1 MIVGFDGHQYANR
14 CMLVGMATTDLET
27 RLADVCGVL
36 NAAHAQ
42 LVALVAEAL
51 ETGAWD
57 VAGIRGPQHWVAWKT
72 GFSPARS
79 KQVVHIASRSAALPV
94 TIGAFTNGELAID
107 QVAVVAKYVP
117 AHNDA
122 EAAELAKHATV
133 MQLSRSL
140 ASYWKG
146 APTPVADTEPIS
158 PEPQDTVH
166 AFFDDDAR
174 YKIHANV
181 STERGAVVDSAFEEA
196 RNALFHTGRKDV
208 TWADALEEICLRSLG
223 TIKSATRSDRYR
235 VVVHVNEHGGWLNAG
250 ARLADGAL
258 KDILSNPIIQPL
270 FERDGRPIALGRSR
284 RVVPYRLAEL
294 ILDRDRTCRNPACH
308 STRGL
313 EVHHLVHW
321 TDGGPTNPANL
332 GCLCRHCHRDHHKGK
347 FGITGNAEQPSGLT
361 FTKPNGDTIEPCGT
375 PNPPTADLPTSNKP
389 YQHPLGEP
397 FNHHDLT
404 FNPPPSNTPRVTP
417 QPMREPFSKPWIAQP
432 IVPPAADV
440 YEPTP
445 ADITRWAQERQAFF
459 DEQRR
464 LVRAEFQE
472 IERLEHAN

>member
-1 MIVGFDGHQYANR
+1 
-14 CMLVGMATTDLET
+14 MAATDLEK

-42 LVALVAEAL
+42 LVSLVAEAL

-57 VAGIRGPQHWVAWKT
+57 VAGVRGPQHWVAWKT
-72 GFSPARS
+72 GFSPSRS
-79 KQVVHIASRSAALPV
+79 KQVVHMASRSTQLPV
-94 TIGAFTNGELAID
+94 TMTAFTHGELAID

-117 AHNDA
+117 AHNDG

-146 APTPVADTEPIS
+146 APTLVADTEPVVDPL
-158 PEPQDTVH
+158 PEDTVT

-174 YKIHANV
+174 YKIRGDV
-181 STERGAVVDSAFEEA
+181 STERGAIVDSAFTEA
-196 RNALFHTGRKDV
+196 RDALFQSGRKDI
-208 TWADALEEICLRSLG
+208 TWADALEEICLRSLRAI
-223 TIKSATRSDRYR
+223 TSAARSDRYR

-250 ARLADGAL
+250 ARLKDGVL

-270 FERDGRPIALGRSR
+270 FERDGHPIALGRSR

-294 ILDRDRTCRNPACH
+294 IMDRDRTCRNPACH
-308 STRGL
+308 TTRGL

-332 GCLCRHCHRDHHKGK
+332 GCLCRPCHRDHHKGK
-347 FGITGNAEQPSGLT
+347 FGITGNAEQPGGLT
-361 FTKPNGDTIEPCGT
+361 FTKPNGDTIAPCGT
-375 PNPPTADLPTSNKP
+375 PNPPPHDLPQPAKP

-404 FNPPPSNTPRVTP
+404 FNPPPSDTPRVTP
-417 QPMREPFSKPWIAQP
+417 QPLRQPTPKPWMEPRITP
-432 IVPPAADV
+432 HAADPYV
-440 YEPTP
+440 HTD
-445 ADITRWAQERQAFF
+445 ADIARYTKEREEVMRDLLRQQYQSLAK
-459 DEQRR
+459 DGYDITQ
-464 LVRAEFQE
+464 LPSYHTLLQPATT
-472 IERLEHAN
+472 

>member
-1 MIVGFDGHQYANR
+1 
-14 CMLVGMATTDLET
+14 MAMTDLET

-42 LVALVAEAL
+42 LVSLVAEAL
-51 ETGAWD
+51 DTGAWD

-79 KQVVHIASRSAALPV
+79 KQVVHMAKRSTDLPV
-94 TIGAFTNGELAID
+94 TMAAFTDGELAID

-117 AHNDA
+117 AHNDS

-146 APTPVADTEPIS
+146 APTPVADTEPITD
-158 PEPQDTVH
+158 PEPEDTVT

-174 YKIHANV
+174 YKIHGDLA
-181 STERGAVVDSAFEEA
+181 TERGAIIESALEEA
-196 RNALFHTGRKDV
+196 RDALFQSGRKDV

-223 TIKSATRSDRYR
+223 TLTSATRSDRYR
-235 VVVHVNEHGGWLNAG
+235 VVVHVNENGGWLNAG
-250 ARLADGAL
+250 ARLPDGVL
-258 KDILSNPIIQPL
+258 KDMLSNPIIQPL
-270 FERDGRPIALGRSR
+270 FERHGRPIALGRTA

-294 ILDRDRTCRNPACH
+294 IRDRDRTCRNPACH

-313 EVHHLVHW
+313 EVHHLQHW
-321 TDGGPTNPANL
+321 TDGGLTNPSNL
-332 GCLCRHCHRDHHKGK
+332 GCLCRRCHRDHHKGK
-347 FGITGNAEQPSGLT
+347 FGVTGDAEQPGGLT

-375 PNPPTADLPTSNKP
+375 PNPPPADLPASNKP

-404 FNPPPSNTPRVTP
+404 FNPPPSDTPRVTP
-417 QPMREPFSKPWIAQP
+417 QTLRQPAPQPWAEPRIT
-432 IVPPAADV
+432 PPAADV
-440 YEPTP
+440 YVPTE
-445 ADITRWAQERQAFF
+445 ADRTRWAQERQAYF

-464 LVRAEFQE
+464 LVQAELQE
-472 IERLEHAN
+472 IERLQHAT